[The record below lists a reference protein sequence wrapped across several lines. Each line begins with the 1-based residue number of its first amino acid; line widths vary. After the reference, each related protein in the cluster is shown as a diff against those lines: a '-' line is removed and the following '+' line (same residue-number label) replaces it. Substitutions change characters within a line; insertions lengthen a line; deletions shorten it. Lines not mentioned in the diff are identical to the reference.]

1 VPLSDVAQR
10 AVRAVTAR
18 YPSDAQ
24 RLLDILRTA
33 PEAVKRKP
41 DRFGPLNIALMGKP
55 PLPPDDTRLAESF
68 ALEWLA
74 GEFEVHELADALEAA
89 LVAETGRPQDP
100 RRHRPDAWRTL
111 TGDPVRAGRIF
122 QRTDG

>member
-24 RLLDILRTA
+24 RLLDIVRTA

-41 DRFGPLNIALMGKP
+41 DRFGPLDIALMGKP
-55 PLPPDDTRLAESF
+55 PLPPDETRLAESF

-74 GEFEVHELADALEAA
+74 GDFDVHELADALEAA

-111 TGDPVRAGRIF
+111 TGDPLRAGRIF
-122 QRTDG
+122 QQTDG

>member
-10 AVRAVTAR
+10 AVRGVTAR

>member
-1 VPLSDVAQR
+1 MPLSDVAQR
-10 AVRAVTAR
+10 AVRGVTAR
-18 YPSDAQ
+18 YPSDVQ

-41 DRFGPLNIALMGKP
+41 DRFGPLSIALMGKP
-55 PLPPDDTRLAESF
+55 PLPPDETRLAESF

-74 GEFEVHELADALEAA
+74 GEFEVHDLADALEAA

>member
-1 VPLSDVAQR
+1 VPLSDVAER

-24 RLLDILRTA
+24 RLLDIVRTA

-55 PLPPDDTRLAESF
+55 PLPPDETRLAESF

-74 GEFEVHELADALEAA
+74 GDFDVHELADALEAA

-111 TGDPVRAGRIF
+111 TGDPLRAGRIF